1 MLASSGVKFTQRE
14 IKKHARVR
22 GGEAD
27 KFMCLGRGACVTVLQ
42 I

>member
-1 MLASSGVKFTQRE
+1 MRSGVKFTQRE

-22 GGEAD
+22 GDEVD
-27 KFMCLGRGACVTVLQ
+27 KFMRLGREACIYALQ